1 MTQESSNVPNEL
13 ATRLEPI
20 VAGAVTAAGF
30 DLDSFEVQQAGR
42 RQLVKVV
49 VDSDDG
55 VGLDE
60 VAEISRAV
68 SAALDENEHVI
79 ASAYTLEVTSPGLDR
94 PLRKPRHWRRA
105 KFRLVRITPGEGTEF
120 VGRVGH
126 AGETSARVLVE
137 GTIRDLAY
145 ADVAKAVIEIEFK
158 QPATED
164 LKLLETDTSGMIDDT
179 GATTGNAT
187 HGATQSDG
195 AIQNEPKEES
205 K

>member
-1 MTQESSNVPNEL
+1 MPGEL
-13 ATRLEPI
+13 ASRLEPI
-20 VAGAVTAAGF
+20 VAEAVTTAGF

-60 VAEISRAV
+60 VAEISRKV
-68 SAALDENEHVI
+68 SAALDENEHVL

-94 PLRKPRHWRRA
+94 PLTQQRHWRRA
-105 KFRLVRITPGEGTEF
+105 RFRLVKITPAEGVAF

-126 AGETSARVLVE
+126 AGDKAARVLVD
-137 GTIRDLAY
+137 GSIRDVRY
-145 ADVAKAVIEIEFK
+145 GGVAKAVVEIEFK
-158 QPATED
+158 QPPAED
-164 LKLLETDTSGMIDDT
+164 LKALDADASGMI
-179 GATTGNAT
+179 GAAT
-187 HGATQSDG
+187 AETEKG
-195 AIQNEPKEES
+195 S

>member
-1 MTQESSNVPNEL
+1 
-13 ATRLEPI
+13 
-20 VAGAVTAAGF
+20 VAEAVETAGF

-60 VAEISRAV
+60 VAEISRKV
-68 SAALDENEHVI
+68 SAALDENEHVL

-94 PLRKPRHWRRA
+94 PLTQPRHWRRA
-105 KFRLVRITPGEGTEF
+105 RFRLVKITPAEGAAF

-126 AGETSARVLVE
+126 AGGEAARVLVD
-137 GTIRDLAY
+137 GSIREVRY
-145 ADVAKAVIEIEFK
+145 RGVEKAVVEIEFK
-158 QPATED
+158 QPPAED
-164 LKLLETDTSGMIDDT
+164 LKLLDADASGMISA
-179 GATTGNAT
+179 ATAETEKG
-187 HGATQSDG
+187 
-195 AIQNEPKEES
+195 S

>member
-1 MTQESSNVPNEL
+1 MPGEL
-13 ATRLEPI
+13 ASRLEPI
-20 VAGAVTAAGF
+20 VAEAVETAGF

-60 VAEISRAV
+60 VADISRKV
-68 SAALDENEHVI
+68 SAALDENEHVL

-94 PLRKPRHWRRA
+94 PLTQPRHWRRA
-105 KFRLVRITPGEGTEF
+105 RFRLVKITPAEGTAF

-126 AGETSARVLVE
+126 AGGEAARVLVD
-137 GTIRDLAY
+137 GSIREVRY
-145 ADVAKAVIEIEFK
+145 RGVEKAVVEIEFK
-158 QPATED
+158 QPPAED
-164 LKLLETDTSGMIDDT
+164 LKLLDADASGMISA
-179 GATTGNAT
+179 ATAETEKG
-187 HGATQSDG
+187 
-195 AIQNEPKEES
+195 S

>member
-1 MTQESSNVPNEL
+1 MPGEL
-13 ATRLEPI
+13 ASRLQPI
-20 VAGAVTAAGF
+20 VAEAVTAAGF

-60 VAEISRAV
+60 IAEISRKV
-68 SAALDENEHVI
+68 SATLDENEHVL

-94 PLRKPRHWRRA
+94 PLTQPRHWRRA
-105 KFRLVRITPGEGTEF
+105 RFRLVKISPAEGAPF

-126 AGETSARVLVE
+126 AGEAAARVLA
-137 GTIRDLAY
+137 GGKLRDVRY
-145 ADVAKAVIEIEFK
+145 ADVAKAVVEIEFK
-158 QPATED
+158 QPPAED
-164 LKLLETDTSGMIDDT
+164 LKLLEDDASGMIAAET
-179 GATTGNAT
+179 EKG
-187 HGATQSDG
+187 
-195 AIQNEPKEES
+195 S

>member
-1 MTQESSNVPNEL
+1 MPGEL
-13 ATRLEPI
+13 ASRLQPI
-20 VAGAVTAAGF
+20 VAEAVTAAGF

-60 VAEISRAV
+60 VAEISRTV
-68 SAALDENEHVI
+68 SAALDENEHVL

-94 PLRKPRHWRRA
+94 PLTQPRHWRRA
-105 KFRLVRITPGEGTEF
+105 RLHLVKVTPAEGAAF

-126 AGETSARVLVE
+126 AGEDAARVLVD
-137 GTIRDLAY
+137 GKLRDVRY
-145 ADVAKAVIEIEFK
+145 ADVAKAVVEIEFK
-158 QPATED
+158 QPPVED
-164 LKLLETDTSGMIDDT
+164 MKLLEDDASGMI
-179 GATTGNAT
+179 GAGQAETEKG
-187 HGATQSDG
+187 
-195 AIQNEPKEES
+195 S

>member
-1 MTQESSNVPNEL
+1 VPNEL

-20 VAGAVTAAGF
+20 VADAVTAAGF

-49 VDSDDG
+49 VDGDDG

-68 SAALDENEHVI
+68 SAALDKNEHVI

-94 PLRKPRHWRRA
+94 PLGRPRHWRRA
-105 KFRLVRITPGEGTEF
+105 KYRLVRITPREGSEF

-126 AGETSARVLVE
+126 ASETSARVLVE
-137 GTIRDLAY
+137 GTIRDVAY
-145 ADVAKAVIEIEFK
+145 AGVTKAVIEIEFK
-158 QPATED
+158 QPATDD
-164 LKLLETDTSGMIDDT
+164 LKLLDTDASGMID
-179 GATTGNAT
+179 TTGKST
-187 HGATQSDG
+187 ES
-195 AIQNEPKEES
+195 EPEEES